1 MSANNNTL
9 TLGGTYNGTGMLTGN
24 PLLSTSITPLFGSTL
39 NTSLTNNC
47 STMRQVKVAVFS
59 VVRDDKGTTTSSKF
73 LKELWVEVKNGA
85 SLELVVAKHLDKD
98 YDADSIVIK
107 EITSIWF

>member
-1 MSANNNTL
+1 METNNNTL
-9 TLGGTYNGTGMLTGN
+9 TLSGTYSGIGMLTGSSN
-24 PLLSTSITPLFGSTL
+24 PLFGSTL

-59 VVRDDKGTTTSSKF
+59 VVRNDKGTTTSSKF

-98 YDADSIVIK
+98 YDAENIVIK